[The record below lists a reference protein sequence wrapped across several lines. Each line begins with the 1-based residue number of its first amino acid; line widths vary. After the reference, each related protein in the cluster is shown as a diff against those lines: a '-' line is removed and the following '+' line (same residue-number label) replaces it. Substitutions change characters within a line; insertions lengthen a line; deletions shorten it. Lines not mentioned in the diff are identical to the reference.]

1 MNARRPLLFGSSVIF
16 GILMTVP
23 AAAQT
28 AGPPGGPP
36 SIEAKP
42 VAGVT
47 VAPGKKLWV
56 FVFPEHGKGKGRPP
70 SGGGSCADPIRVAT
84 NSSASDR
91 PPNPQH

>member
-1 MNARRPLLFGSSVIF
+1 MNARRSLLFGSSVIL
-16 GILMTVP
+16 GTLLTLP

-28 AGPPGGPP
+28 SGPPGGPP

-56 FVFPEHGKGKGRPP
+56 FVFPEQRQRQGSSSLGRWVVCGHR
-70 SGGGSCADPIRVAT
+70 SGWPQLLGF
-84 NSSASDR
+84 R
-91 PPNPQH
+91 PTA